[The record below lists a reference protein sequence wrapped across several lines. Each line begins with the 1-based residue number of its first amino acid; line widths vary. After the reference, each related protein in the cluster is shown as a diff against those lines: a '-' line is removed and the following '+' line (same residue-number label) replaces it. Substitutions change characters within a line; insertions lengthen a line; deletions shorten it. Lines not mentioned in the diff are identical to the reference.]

1 MKFDQ
6 YRPKFACN
14 AHFKAF
20 QPSFCY
26 LNFGCHLN
34 SRSPLRLKAP
44 RGKAINPYSYTA
56 DKLIKSSVNNR
67 KSDSLVKIDHLAF
80 SFRLA
85 DLRHCRKAGFADSDN
100 IRFPKMPKFN
110 SFRGTGSHDEALK
123 ALEHYKENQSK
134 MLSEYYL
141 KTLRIFAQDVLGFS
155 ISGLRGRGF
164 QGYNDSMTMRSCT
177 GSEVGFV
184 GIGGQRDTV
193 YFQISG
199 TGCKYLFEHT
209 TPFKIHHWLNTV
221 IGIDKLSR
229 IDLARDCYD
238 GNFDC
243 DYASDT
249 YRMTRGDAFRTGK
262 GGRAPTHKPANE
274 SYFDSDGKEVFDV
287 EMFIV
292 GKRTSPVYW
301 RVYNK
306 KLEQGIEDENLI
318 WYRTEC
324 ELKKWNS
331 DVLLDIDAA
340 FGGICE
346 FSSSMAGRDGIR
358 TRLMTKQKEVC
369 LDLASRVKWIRHAC
383 GKALGDI
390 LEITNGDIQR
400 TIGLILPDDTGG
412 KLGIPPTYNDL
423 INHALEA

>member
-6 YRPKFACN
+6 VRPSFACE
-14 AHFKAF
+14 ATFKAF

-26 LNFGCHLN
+26 INFGCHL
-34 SRSPLRLKAP
+34 RSLPELGLKAP
-44 RGKAINPYSYTA
+44 RGKAINPYSHTA
-56 DKLIKSSVNNR
+56 DALLDSSVANQ
-67 KSDSLVKIDHLAF
+67 KTDSFVKIDHLAF
-80 SFRLA
+80 SFPLA
-85 DLRHCRKAGFADSDN
+85 SLRHFRKAGYSDAKA
-100 IRFPKMPKFN
+100 IRFPKMPRFN
-110 SFRGTGSHDEALK
+110 AFRGTGTHEEAMK
-123 ALEHYKENQSK
+123 ALEDYRQRQAKV
-134 MLSEYYL
+134 LSNFYYETL
-141 KTLRIFAQDVLGFS
+141 KVFTQEVLGFNLS
-155 ISGLRGRGF
+155 NLRNRGF
-164 QGYNDSMTMRSCT
+164 QGYNDSMTLRCAY

-199 TGCKYLFEHT
+199 TGCKHLFEHT
-209 TPFKIHHWLNTV
+209 TGFRLHHWLNTV
-221 IGIDKLSR
+221 IGISNLSR
-229 IDLARDCYD
+229 VDIARDCFD

-243 DYASDT
+243 NYASDT
-249 YRMTRGDAFRTGK
+249 YRLTRGSAFRTGK

-274 SYFDSDGKEVFDV
+274 SYFDAAGNEVFDV

-301 RVYNK
+301 RIYNK

-324 ELKKWNS
+324 ELKKWNV
-331 DVLLDIDAA
+331 DVLLDPDAA

-346 FSSSMAGRDGIR
+346 FSASMNSRQGIR
-358 TRLMTKQKEVC
+358 TRSMTKAKEVC

-412 KLGIPPTYNDL
+412 KLGIPPTYNQL